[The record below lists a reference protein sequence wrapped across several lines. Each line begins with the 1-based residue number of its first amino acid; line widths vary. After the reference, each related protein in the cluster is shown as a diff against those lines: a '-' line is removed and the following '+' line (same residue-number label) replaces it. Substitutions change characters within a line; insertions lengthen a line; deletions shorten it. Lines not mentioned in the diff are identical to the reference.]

1 MIMSAGATDRA
12 PADFIPGATAGA
24 QGEEQQQL
32 SILCGQLVA
41 ACEGLEP
48 VSHEELQQEIEAAA
62 AEAARELQAAAAAA
76 EPEQHGCAASVP
88 AEDQTHVQRS
98 LQRSQ
103 ELGLTQLARQ
113 NAQQV
118 LTAEGA
124 AAQEL
129 EVAELHDAV
138 EAAKDH
144 SLAEVIGRRRLE
156 LGQLQEADMAAAASE
171 NRILDV
177 LMATHDAADRRDLLQ
192 DAFTPPSDTDFQA
205 TTSEEE
211 FLFTTPFRL
220 VQIIRARI
228 KAVQRP
234 EGPLSIHGL
243 LPATSGEAPVQPG
256 GPTHDEVKS
265 NIVKLLQ
272 DIDREVLQYWE
283 QSMELS

>member
-1 MIMSAGATDRA
+1 MYPSLPPTVQHPSHSLLEGGTQQTVNDHMLA
-12 PADFIPGATAGA
+12 IP
-24 QGEEQQQL
+24 L
-32 SILCGQLVA
+32 SCVWFAIFHV
-41 ACEGLEP
+41 P
-48 VSHEELQQEIEAAA
+48 VTAAA
-62 AEAARELQAAAAAA
+62 
-76 EPEQHGCAASVP
+76 
-88 AEDQTHVQRS
+88 
-98 LQRSQ
+98 
-103 ELGLTQLARQ
+103 Q
-113 NAQQV
+113 N
-118 LTAEGA
+118 LH

-234 EGPLSIHGL
+234 EGKRMDVASIEDSL
-243 LPATSGEAPVQPG
+243 VDFL
-256 GPTHDEVKS
+256 
-265 NIVKLLQ
+265 
-272 DIDREVLQYWE
+272 
-283 QSMELS
+283 